1 MNGFGNPSRK
11 FVGKNGL
18 VSFLASDPEFFAVRR
33 FDKLHTLSLLSLQD
47 ELASYEE
54 KLDNMNARF
63 SSQNVMLV
71 GRCPSV
77 IVEVPP
83 GGFTPEEEASNQER
97 YGVNAV
103 PRHINN
109 GTFRDEVAE
118 RKELTEK
125 MTSRLMVY
133 GLNKLLLRYYTLH
146 SKTKA
151 PQWTRESIENWFYNN
166 KGAVVEDKQGFIKHK
181 DDLRG
186 LREEK
191 SLMRRFFEHKIIYPT
206 GIGTRLRFF
215 QKEPAE
221 DLGCQETS
229 TYYRYSDEGIDR
241 LALFASL
248 SVTIAMFLAP
258 MWIMHTLDS
267 GQTKLIVITCF
278 SLTWFVFLAVAA
290 IGSALTNLAATAG

>member
-1 MNGFGNPSRK
+1 
-11 FVGKNGL
+11 
-18 VSFLASDPEFFAVRR
+18 
-33 FDKLHTLSLLSLQD
+33 
-47 ELASYEE
+47 
-54 KLDNMNARF
+54 MNARF

-133 GLNKLLLRYYTLH
+133 G
-146 SKTKA
+146 
-151 PQWTRESIENWFYNN
+151 
-166 KGAVVEDKQGFIKHK
+166 
-181 DDLRG
+181 
-186 LREEK
+186 
-191 SLMRRFFEHKIIYPT
+191 
-206 GIGTRLRFF
+206 TRLRFF

-278 SLTWFVFLAVAA
+278 SLTCNSGIGIFKQMITLASMAEPPTRARAADPCRSIEGRVGPDLVDRVHILIQRPTKSHPSHRVLAVTHDSTTQD
-290 IGSALTNLAATAG
+290 GHGHKQPSADIILMLCRTLLPESAPRLASMHQLPSPQDANVDCVYKDSNQPRIDHNTRIMLERIQMPEDRFFSAPVFG